1 MKMKYFIFLFVFASF
16 TYVQAQNVIPNK
28 IVDEPS
34 QGPEGFIIDA
44 RPLLEKF
51 SKAHGIDLD
60 NVKPITQ
67 QLRKAAW
74 NFSIGSKGPYNNGWY
89 AQDLVKLN
97 SSADDAFYSTPST
110 CRAIGNYCY
119 IFVEDSLWNNGRVNQ
134 EAVNKVLEAFDTK
147 NALPNSNKGIYQTNV
162 EYFGNPPNVDND
174 PRIIIL
180 ILNIRDGY
188 VSGSTSGYTAG
199 YFYSWNQGDGT
210 SKYPSNKAEIFYL
223 DANPL
228 DLRTPVGITSGMSVT
243 AHEFQ
248 HMIHYNYPPRISESF
263 FNESFSEIASYLNG
277 YSLRSTSLYT
287 NNTNVYTTG
296 WNNSLADYAR
306 AARYAL
312 YLGEQLSNAVFKN
325 YLQSGFRAYDGI
337 TNVSLALDPQG
348 NRNFSLLLEDWFI
361 ANYLNDRSVNPRY
374 GYVLTNLPK
383 ASSTIYTNPN
393 VSTTSSGVFKYG
405 VQYITYKGGRN
416 LTVNFNNNGNASL
429 KVKAIK
435 IGNNIKQ
442 VEDVPTNTNVNF
454 SDFGTTFTE
463 ITFAV
468 YVSDMNAFI
477 SNPSTDRFN
486 FTYSS
491 TGTAVA
497 QIFEIAY
504 DATEPTGYLQL
515 TPGDSVAVYFEA
527 MNGMKLDSI
536 KVALRGTLPIQ
547 GRILEFVGLSNR
559 FGGRLMASIT
569 ATPVLSQP
577 PRVLETW
584 ERTNQDYPY
593 EIPYPNWV
601 KVDLRSQNLNADKS
615 FTVQFPIGAAYPSS
629 NRVMSTYYQS
639 ASSYYSFSYQST
651 NNPPRWI
658 YYSVFGKDGFIY
670 LFLIRAYVSSIGTEI
685 SEPIEILPSSYA
697 LEQNYPNPF
706 NPETVIS
713 FSLPKAGNVKIK
725 IYDVLGNE
733 IRTLIDEERLAG
745 KHNIYWN
752 STDNFGK
759 RVSSG
764 VYFYTIIADNFTQTK
779 KMVLMK

>member
-1 MKMKYFIFLFVFASF
+1 MNMKYFIFLFVFASF
-16 TYVQAQNVIPNK
+16 TFLQAQNVIPNK
-28 IVDEPS
+28 IADES
-34 QGPEGFIIDA
+34 IQSVEGYPVDA
-44 RPLLEKF
+44 RPLLERL
-51 SKAHGIDLD
+51 SKAAGIDLD
-60 NVKPITQ
+60 KIEPIPQ

-74 NFSIGSKGPYNNGWY
+74 NFNVGSPGPYNNGWW
-89 AQDLVKLN
+89 AHDL
-97 SSADDAFYSTPST
+97 SSTSITFYTTPAT
-110 CRAIGNYCY
+110 CRAIGNNCY
-119 IFVEDSLWNNGRVNQ
+119 IFVEDSLWANGRVDQN
-134 EAVNKVLEAFDTK
+134 AVNKVLEAFDTK
-147 NALPNSNKGIYQTNV
+147 NAVANSTKGIYQTNV

-188 VSGSTSGYTAG
+188 TPGGAYTAG
-199 YFYSWNQGDGT
+199 YFYSYNQGNA
-210 SKYPSNKAEIFYL
+210 SNSNKAEVFYL

-228 DLRTPVGITSGMSVT
+228 NLKSDNGIYTGMGIT

-248 HMIHYNYPPRISESF
+248 HMIHYNYTPPSSQTF
-263 FNESFSEIASYLNG
+263 FNEAFSEIATYLNG
-277 YSLRSTSLYT
+277 YGIRGTSRYANETNQYLLRWR
-287 NNTNVYTTG
+287 TG
-296 WNNSLADYAR
+296 DDVLIDYAR

-312 YLGEQLSNAVFKN
+312 YLSEQLTPSVFKR
-325 YLQSGFRAYDGI
+325 YLQSGLRDFDGV
-337 TNVSLALDPQG
+337 TNASLVLDPEG

-374 GYVLTNLPK
+374 GYVLANLPK
-383 ASSTIYTNPN
+383 GTGITYTNPN

-416 LTVNFNNNGNASL
+416 LTVNFNNNGNTSL

-442 VEDVPTNTNVNF
+442 VDDVPTNTNVNF

-559 FGGRLMASIT
+559 FGGGLMASFT
-569 ATPVLSQP
+569 ATPTLSSP
-577 PRVLETW
+577 PPVINSGAE
-584 ERTNQDYPY
+584 YPY
-593 EIPYPNWV
+593 QIPYPNWV
-601 KVDLRSQNLNADKS
+601 KVDLRSFNLSANRN

-658 YYSVFGKDGFIY
+658 YYSVSGKDGFIF

-713 FSLPKAGNVKIK
+713 FSLPKPGNVKIK

-759 RVSSG
+759 RVASG
-764 VYFYTIIADNFTQTK
+764 VYFYTISADNFTQTK